1 MLSQALA
8 SGRTQ
13 IPAARSKSSN
23 GAFFPTNYPF
33 PCLLNPEVDEEED
46 DTAAAQQRDQD
57 EEDVFEGLDGFEDEE
72 LSSLRIASNTT
83 RYSAGPE
90 QQRHALVSS

>member
-33 PCLLNPEVDEEED
+33 PCLLNPEVAEEEQD
-46 DTAAAQQRDQD
+46 DTAAAQNRDQD
-57 EEDVFEGLDGFEDEE
+57 EEDVFEGLDGFDDDD

-83 RYSAGPE
+83 RYSAGPN
-90 QQRHALVSS
+90 ALVSS